1 MNCRNWICSG
11 IAAGIASATALFAGP
26 LYENDFEALGK
37 LIFRGSFGPRWIGDL
52 KTAEREGHVK
62 VHRMG
67 LSEQGEKS
75 HSGVMSYVLD
85 VTVDKS
91 TGKWGGTCMFQSP
104 ALRIPLNRPV
114 YLTGYVYP
122 EILPPD
128 ILLSIGVIFEF
139 PDPKTGKKSGG
150 SLRLT
155 RRGVDPEGWMV
166 FSEDVTKLVTGRFPG
181 AVMTGWMI
189 DIHSNRAFH
198 GQRVKLFLDDVS
210 VTETPASVNVTKDGV
225 VRGHDILSRNPYEV
239 NYLSYYREVP
249 ETALNRAFNS
259 SFELGMKDW
268 FPMVQRSAEN
278 DRSGKE
284 VELPDP
290 ESVFR
295 IVSSPDAPHG
305 GKVLKVERN
314 GRKNYVT
321 LRSLPLQIQDGKDY
335 VLSFYAWASKPT
347 LLRVNF
353 RHVNLSGGWK
363 RYVLPLPRIA
373 CYQTWN
379 GKKFPGRFELNF
391 TNADDADLQFD
402 AIQFQRAPLTEYRGH
417 GIVQFA
423 AKPRNRYGLYLPGS
437 TPEFEVALFNDA
449 SEKRR
454 SVLRWEMKNY
464 RRDVIAKGEK
474 TVELNA
480 GSGDSFR
487 ISAPA
492 GLRHCTLSAVLEA
505 PGQKTQTC
513 TVSASVID
521 DLKQLKGNEFFG
533 GCPIEGDNPPNL
545 LDILELNKR
554 LGMSFNVNY
563 HTGYQSRAP
572 KEWRKENPQWQ
583 MIENVVNFNR
593 RYGFETLLTNYAPFP
608 AGTKVDAEGGE
619 IVTPEIERDVYEYH
633 RELASRFKGKI
644 RCFETFAEYLKS
656 PLKQKAAAADR
667 IIRAAYRG
675 IKEGNPDAVF
685 CALGENKMDQ
695 GMLLTKMEELFRH
708 GTLDYMDFISLH
720 PYELG
725 DRAVSHETLRKFA
738 ELIRKYN
745 RGKDK
750 KIYGTEG
757 GRGATDSLYYDD
769 INAESLFY
777 DRYVT
782 ELQQAEYIV
791 RSNIL
796 MFGSGMFVRNAIF
809 YPYNGKVSSRNSMYH
824 FVIADNGIYPK
835 TVFPATANMIGRLSG
850 SVPEGEFEQRDANGL
865 QGYYFRKNGGLFAAL
880 WIYRPD
886 HRTRDAVLPLPSDRI
901 QAYNLVGEPI
911 RLRGGAKTLL
921 TLSEGPLYLYPK
933 NIPDAEFIAAL
944 KSIKVENPS
953 VSLRVGKNGVL
964 TAEIFN
970 DTSSELN
977 GTLALAPSGEKRAFR
992 IPSGGR
998 RSFDFPWTNRT
1009 SLTAYQAE
1017 IQVGGERIRS
1027 NEIRPLFCGKAERRP
1042 RIDGNPEEFRHLPGI
1057 RLGAAQ
1063 HVSLYQ
1069 AKIRNSADLD
1079 AVVRFLYDDSFFYI
1093 AAEVTDDLHRIPHEQ
1108 PNMYWANDALQLLFV
1123 MSGKRENLSARDL
1136 LELAVSDT
1144 KQGARI
1150 STTLLEQKLDFSR
1163 AEVAVTRRNGTT
1175 FYELA
1180 LPWEILCKG
1189 FRPDNSVNPG
1199 FNLAVSD
1206 NDGNLEISRMPKL
1219 KGYEKSLQM
1228 SRGLVDSKDPSFAL
1242 TLFFEQK

>member
-1 MNCRNWICSG
+1 MNWKSWILPVLSG
-11 IAAGIASATALFAGP
+11 LFAADAVFAAP
-26 LYENDFEALGK
+26 LYENDFEALGT
-37 LIFRGSFGPRWIGDL
+37 LNFRGSFGPRWIGDL

-62 VHRMG
+62 VHRRG
-67 LSEQGEKS
+67 LCEQGEKS

-85 VTVDKS
+85 LTVDKS

-104 ALRIPLNRPV
+104 PLRIPLDKPI

-122 EILPPD
+122 EVLPPD
-128 ILLSIGVIFEF
+128 LILSLGVIFETT
-139 PDPKTGKKSGG
+139 DPKTGKKSGG

-166 FSEDVTKLVTGRFPG
+166 FSEDITKLVTGRFPG

-198 GQRVKLFLDDVS
+198 GQRVKLYLDDIS
-210 VTETPASVNVTKDGV
+210 VTDSAPSVNVTKDGV

-239 NYLSYYREVP
+239 SYLSYYREVP
-249 ETALNRAFNS
+249 ESAANRAFNS

-268 FPMVQRSAEN
+268 FPMVQRSQ
-278 DRSGKE
+278 DRERRGKRI
-284 VELPDP
+284 ELPDP
-290 ESVFR
+290 GALFR
-295 IVSSPDAPHG
+295 IASPSDAPHG
-305 GKVLKVERN
+305 KRVFKVERN
-314 GRKNYVT
+314 GKKNYVT

-347 LLRVNF
+347 LLRVNS
-353 RHVNLSGGWK
+353 RQVKLSTGWK
-363 RYVLPLPRIA
+363 RFVVPFPRIA

-379 GKKFPGRFELNF
+379 KKKFPGRFELNF
-391 TNADDADLQFD
+391 TNEDDADLQLD
-402 AIQFQRAPLTEYRGH
+402 AIQFQRAPLTGYRGH

-423 AKPRNRYGLYLPGS
+423 AKPRTRYGLYRPGS
-437 TPEFEVALFNDA
+437 TPEFEVTLFNDA

-474 TVELNA
+474 TVVLNA
-480 GSGDSFR
+480 GTGDSFR

-505 PGQKTQTC
+505 PGQKSQSC
-513 TVSASVID
+513 TVSASVVD

-545 LDILELNKR
+545 MDILELNKR

-563 HTGYQSRAP
+563 HTAYQSRAP
-572 KEWRKENPQWQ
+572 KEWRKENPQWR
-583 MIENVVNFNR
+583 MIENVVDFNR
-593 RYGFETLLTNYAPFP
+593 QYGFETLLTNYAPFP
-608 AGTKVDAEGGE
+608 VGTKLDAEGGE

-644 RCFETFAEYLKS
+644 RYFETFAEYLKS

-667 IIRAAYRG
+667 VIRAACRG
-675 IKEGNPDAVF
+675 IKDGNPDAVF
-685 CALGENKMDQ
+685 CAIGENKMDQ
-695 GMLLTKMEELFRH
+695 GMLLSKMEELFRH
-708 GTLDYMDFISLH
+708 GTLESMDFISLH

-725 DRAVSHETLRKFA
+725 ATAASHETLRKFA

-745 RGKDK
+745 GGKDK
-750 KIYGTEG
+750 KIFGTEG
-757 GRGATDSLYYDD
+757 GRAASDVLYYDD
-769 INAESLFY
+769 INLESLFY

-796 MFGSGMFVRNAIF
+796 MFAGGMFRKNAIF
-809 YPYNGKVSSRNSMYH
+809 YPYNGKVSSRNTMYH

-865 QGYYFRKNGGLFAAL
+865 QGYYFRKNGALFAAL

-886 HRTRDAVLPLPSDRI
+886 HRTREALLPLPSDRV

-911 RLRGGAKTLL
+911 RLRGGANTLL
-921 TLSEGPLYLYPK
+921 TLSEGPIYLYAE
-933 NIPDAEFIAAL
+933 NVPDAEFIAAL
-944 KSIKVENPS
+944 KKIKVENPS
-953 VSLRVGKNGVL
+953 VSLKIGRNGLL
-964 TAEIFN
+964 TAEVFN
-970 DTSSELN
+970 DTSAELK
-977 GTLALAPSGEKRAFR
+977 GTLTLSPSGTSRTFR
-992 IPSGGR
+992 IPSGER
-998 RSFDFPWTNRT
+998 RSFDFPWNNRT
-1009 SLTAYQAE
+1009 SLSAYQAE
-1017 IQVGGERIRS
+1017 IQVDGERLRS
-1027 NEIRPLFCGKAERRP
+1027 NEIRPLFCGKAERSP
-1042 RIDGNPEEFRHLPGI
+1042 RIDGNLEEFRHLPGI

-1063 HVSLYQ
+1063 QVSLYQ
-1069 AKIRNSADLD
+1069 AKIRNSADLG
-1079 AVVRFLYDDSFFYI
+1079 AVVRFQYDDSFFYI
-1093 AAEVTDDLHRIPHEQ
+1093 AAEVTDDVYRIPHEQ

-1123 MSGKRENLSARDL
+1123 MSGRREKLSSRDL
-1136 LELAVSDT
+1136 LELAVTGT

-1150 STTLLEQKLDFSR
+1150 STTLLEQKLDFSH
-1163 AEVAVTRRNGTT
+1163 AKAAVVRRNGKT

-1180 LPWEILCKG
+1180 LPWEMLSKG

-1228 SRGLVDSKDPSFAL
+1228 SKGLVDSKDPSSAL